1 MPPARAAAA
10 AALLV
15 SVAGHPEFIP
25 LFPNGAS
32 VPGVAA
38 IGHVNPAGGG
48 MPNSFGLDFMGTNQ
62 DTTSW
67 AAMCAHDSDL
77 DGQFN
82 GQELGDPC
90 CTWVPGAGKDPLF
103 LNDISNPG
111 DKNSKTSRPY
121 YNCSAP
127 APPPSATSTPAGAP
141 SPPPAG
147 PPPLDESPDP
157 TVVGVSGS
165 FAAALVAAGAAG
177 LIWGHRRRLPGARSG
192 AAAGAN
198 GAPLSEALLADDGAR
213 GEHKM
218 RRVQL

>member
-1 MPPARAAAA
+1 MPPASRAAAA

-15 SVAGHPEFIP
+15 GSAAYPTYVPF
-25 LFPNGAS
+25 FPNGAK

-38 IGHVNPAGGG
+38 IGHVNPSGGG
-48 MPNSFGLDFMGTNQ
+48 PNNAFGLAFLMTNMDQ
-62 DTTSW
+62 TSW
-67 AAMCAHDSDL
+67 AAMCALDSDL

-103 LNDISNPG
+103 ISDISNPG

-147 PPPLDESPDP
+147 PPPLNESPDP

-177 LIWGHRRRLPGARSG
+177 LIWGHRRRLPGAGSGAGG

-213 GEHKM
+213 G
-218 RRVQL
+218 V

>member
-127 APPPSATSTPAGAP
+127 PPSATSTPAGAP
-141 SPPPAG
+141 SPPPVG

-177 LIWGHRRRLPGARSG
+177 LIWGHRRRLPGAGSGAGG

-213 GEHKM
+213 G
-218 RRVQL
+218 V